1 MERIYMDNAAT
12 TRVKPEVL
20 EAMLPFY
27 GDVYGNPSTIYSF
40 GREAKAAL
48 ERAVEAM
55 RTYLNAQGA
64 FEITPPY
71 VAFYDGMLVFSAKRI
86 AR

>member
-1 MERIYMDNAAT
+1 
-12 TRVKPEVL
+12 
-20 EAMLPFY
+20 
-27 GDVYGNPSTIYSF
+27 
-40 GREAKAAL
+40 
-48 ERAVEAM
+48 M

-64 FEITPPY
+64 FEVTPPY